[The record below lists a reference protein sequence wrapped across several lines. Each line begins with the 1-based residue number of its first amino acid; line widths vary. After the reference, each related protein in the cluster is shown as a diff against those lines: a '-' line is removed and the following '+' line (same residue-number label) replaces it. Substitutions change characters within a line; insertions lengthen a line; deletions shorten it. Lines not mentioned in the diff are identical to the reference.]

1 MSGCGNHQC
10 QCRLENDSAFGRGRG
25 AKVSTRSC
33 GHQSA
38 GTSRVRQERISP
50 RPLPVAGCIR
60 LWLLYPIVARL
71 QPHEQQF
78 LCQKKGVYW
87 PKLSRSD
94 MSGARVCERAAGK
107 DAAKPLRRDR
117 LSAMNGPQA
126 VHRQWRRSC
135 LYLRRASPSAL
146 RLPPGSGR
154 AEADRRHFAG
164 QSAPI
169 PGSSGSPRVAA
180 LPPQQAIRKPMLPQT
195 IAWPHPKLLGNM
207 PGANFLRRS
216 LWQSQQRRRH
226 GHPGKRS
233 GDELTG

>member
-117 LSAMNGPQA
+117 LSAMNGPQQCTGNGGVRVCISA
-126 VHRQWRRSC
+126 VHHRLHYAFHQGRGVQKLIEGILQGNQPPSLVPLVVLGWPLCRLSKRFGSRCCHKRSLGLIQSC
-135 LYLRRASPSAL
+135 LVTCLGRTSFGDRCGNRSNEDGTGIQASGVGMS
-146 RLPPGSGR
+146 
-154 AEADRRHFAG
+154 
-164 QSAPI
+164 
-169 PGSSGSPRVAA
+169 
-180 LPPQQAIRKPMLPQT
+180 
-195 IAWPHPKLLGNM
+195 
-207 PGANFLRRS
+207 
-216 LWQSQQRRRH
+216 
-226 GHPGKRS
+226 
-233 GDELTG
+233 